1 VLAYRS
7 GDAPAPAQSVRERLG
22 AQSLMVAPITGG
34 EFTLGWFVAATGPYR
49 RGFRQSAL
57 RIGVELS
64 SRMGATIGRVG
75 LLRDMQAA
83 AREQTRA
90 ARRLRR
96 LATAATNL
104 AGAAGTEAVLR
115 IACVEACL
123 IQEADGAIAR
133 WWRADGSLVSAQ
145 TGEVDLARGEKAF
158 AAVANER
165 AARGRGWIAH
175 SLPTSDPWQRAALV
189 VFLGKELSEDE
200 ELVLTSLVSLVP
212 VAFERA
218 LGTEAVVAHDSRLR
232 AVVEAS
238 PVALIGVRSDD
249 GAVGLANRAA
259 LALFG
264 WGPDPEGWVLG
275 EPLRPDVL
283 ELAQAVQS
291 SGAVVTR
298 TASIAGYDLSLS
310 GAPLPPT
317 AGPDDHT
324 VLIAGLDLSQV
335 RRAERTLAQA
345 QRLEV
350 VESAAGRLAH
360 DFNNLLTLIIGYS
373 ELLGRGLS
381 DPHLRDLADGIAEA
395 ARRGTD
401 LTEQMAGVSRGVDGG
416 AVADLAAE
424 VRGLGAVLTRLAGPD
439 VTLRIVAP
447 DHPVKV
453 RMEPGEVEQIV
464 INLVMNACEAIEARG
479 AVDVRVEAP
488 ADAGAVLA
496 VSGRAQAPFFVT
508 QAQGHGSGLGL
519 STVLGL
525 VTDRGGRIDLD
536 STPGSGTLVR
546 IWLPP
551 CEEEAAPL
559 PDPGVSHWPL
569 ERRLIGRILL
579 VEDEP
584 ALRATAERALVGA
597 GVDVV
602 AVESAERALSMLAV
616 DRSFDALVTDI
627 MLPGLTG
634 VQLAQAARRARPDL
648 RVLYMTGYTGVPDA
662 SRTPAAGEPV
672 LRKPYHPDELIQMV
686 ADLLGEPRVGGP
698 PVVQGSKR

>member
-1 VLAYRS
+1 MDELANRSPYEVAVLGEREARQRLDLLASASRILDAAIDDYETAVRQVVEGCVPAFADLCAVEVVEADGEIRTVAYRTAPTSGLHVPDHWTPVARQAAPDRRPVLAYRS
-7 GDAPAPAQSVRERLG
+7 GDVPAPAQSVRERLG

-34 EFTLGWFVAATGPYR
+34 ELTLGWFVAATGPYR

-64 SRMGATIGRVG
+64 SRMGATIQRVG

-90 ARRLRR
+90 VRRLRR

-145 TGEVDLARGEKAF
+145 TGGVDLKRGEKAF

-249 GAVGLANRAA
+249 GAVALANQAA

-264 WGPDPEGWVLG
+264 WGPDPESWVLG

-317 AGPDDHT
+317 AGPDDHA

-350 VESAAGRLAH
+350 VESATGRLAH

-381 DPHLRDLADGIAEA
+381 DPHLRDLADGIADA
-395 ARRGTD
+395 ARRGTA
-401 LTEQMAGVSRGVDGG
+401 LTEQMAGVSRGAHGG
-416 AVADLAAE
+416 GGIADLAAE
-424 VRGLGAVLTRLAGPD
+424 VRGLDAVLTRLAGPD
-439 VTLRIVAP
+439 VMLRIVAP
-447 DHPVKV
+447 DRPVKI
-453 RMEPGEVEQIV
+453 RMDPGEVEQIV
-464 INLVMNACEAIEARG
+464 INLVMNVCEATEARG
-479 AVDVRVEAP
+479 AIEVSVESPVASGVLLSVSASKAGGKRGSRSSP
-488 ADAGAVLA
+488 RGRRGRGPGSDCPLSWGSSPTGAGA
-496 VSGRAQAPFFVT
+496 STWTRRQGQGR
-508 QAQGHGSGLGL
+508 
-519 STVLGL
+519 
-525 VTDRGGRIDLD
+525 R
-536 STPGSGTLVR
+536 
-546 IWLPP
+546 
-551 CEEEAAPL
+551 
-559 PDPGVSHWPL
+559 
-569 ERRLIGRILL
+569 
-579 VEDEP
+579 
-584 ALRATAERALVGA
+584 
-597 GVDVV
+597 
-602 AVESAERALSMLAV
+602 
-616 DRSFDALVTDI
+616 
-627 MLPGLTG
+627 
-634 VQLAQAARRARPDL
+634 
-648 RVLYMTGYTGVPDA
+648 
-662 SRTPAAGEPV
+662 
-672 LRKPYHPDELIQMV
+672 
-686 ADLLGEPRVGGP
+686 
-698 PVVQGSKR
+698 